1 LFPAYSNSVTS
12 APLIPSILW
21 NNAGFNSLR
30 NLKELDN
37 IEARFNPAV
46 IPIAN
51 PKDKVPGSYT
61 SVSNLRTPSNV
72 ATNSRFYAIADFHDA
87 YKTAKFT
94 PMQVVEA
101 LLPLI
106 RRDVQTRSLHSTAFV
121 DTKVEA
127 VRAAAEAS
135 TRRWK
140 EGKPLGVLDG
150 VPFAIKDEMD
160 FEGYKRYCGT
170 SHDYTEGRETQSS
183 WCAEKIA
190 EEGAVFMGKLSMHE
204 LGLGKDSMS
213 PRAIH

>member
-1 LFPAYSNSVTS
+1 
-12 APLIPSILW
+12 
-21 NNAGFNSLR
+21 
-30 NLKELDN
+30 
-37 IEARFNPAV
+37 
-46 IPIAN
+46 
-51 PKDKVPGSYT
+51 VP
-61 SVSNLRTPSNV
+61 NLRTPPNV

-87 YKTAKFT
+87 YQTAKFT
-94 PMQVVEA
+94 PTQVVEA

-106 RRDVQTRSLHSTAFV
+106 RRDVQTRSPHSTAFV

-150 VPFAIKDEMD
+150 VPFAIKDELD

-190 EEGAVFMGKLSMHE
+190 EEGAVFIGKLSMHE

-213 PRAIH
+213 LRATYQPRKESC